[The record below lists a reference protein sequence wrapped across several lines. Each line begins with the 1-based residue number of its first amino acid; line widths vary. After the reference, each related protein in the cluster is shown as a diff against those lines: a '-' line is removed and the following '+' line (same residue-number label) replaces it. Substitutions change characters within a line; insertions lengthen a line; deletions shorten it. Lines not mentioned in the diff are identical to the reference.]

1 MSDFLKNSSNVGGLI
16 FQMGK
21 LTQKVD
27 NIVPQVHALETQQLN
42 NGTTLYD
49 IHGKISKLE
58 EKVDNVACAAVSCVR
73 VMAAAGQDYKNKVVK
88 LLPSLLKV
96 PVAVVSCGGY
106 HTVVVRGG

>member
-1 MSDFLKNSSNVGGLI
+1 MGMSDFLKNSGNAARVGTVILTVGGLI

-27 NIVPQVHALETQQLN
+27 NIVPQVHALETQQQN

-58 EKVDNVACAAVSCVR
+58 EKVDNVASDVKIIK
-73 VMAAAGQDYKNKVVK
+73 KNIIK
-88 LLPSLLKV
+88 
-96 PVAVVSCGGY
+96 
-106 HTVVVRGG
+106 